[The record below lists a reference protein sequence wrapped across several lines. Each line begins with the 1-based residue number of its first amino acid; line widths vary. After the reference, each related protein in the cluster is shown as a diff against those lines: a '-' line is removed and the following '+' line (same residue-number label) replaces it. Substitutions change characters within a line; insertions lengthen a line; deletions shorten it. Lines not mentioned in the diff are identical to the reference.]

1 MRRHLFYEF
10 PTTSSHGLL
19 SPSRP
24 ESRLSRRM
32 FQLSLLFFAGTCF
45 LMAQWVFHAAVD
57 LSNGVYGR
65 DDDDDTDESG
75 GDGDSASKAKE

>member
-1 MRRHLFYEF
+1 
-10 PTTSSHGLL
+10 
-19 SPSRP
+19 
-24 ESRLSRRM
+24 
-32 FQLSLLFFAGTCF
+32 
-45 LMAQWVFHAAVD
+45 MAQWVFHAAVD